1 MKLLIL
7 FISLQFGFSPKE
19 KIDIKPNKMLIESIE
34 PQMEHYKV
42 TFVGGDYIE
51 YASIQ
56 ELKKYLITKEFEYIS
71 E

>member
-7 FISLQFGFSPKE
+7 FISFQFGFIPKE

-42 TFVGGDYIE
+42 TFVSGDYIE

-56 ELKKYLITKEFEYIS
+56 ELKKYLITKEFEYIC

>member
-7 FISLQFGFSPKE
+7 FISFQFGFKPKQ

-34 PQMEHYKV
+34 PQRKHYKV
-42 TFVGGDYIE
+42 TFVNGGCIE
-51 YASIQ
+51 YASIR
-56 ELKKYLITKEFEYIS
+56 ELKKYLITKEYEYIC